1 MINEKQVKEL
11 LNQIVDEERDEEL
24 DEQDLADSEAGAGQP
39 KSGASDD
46 QGTGADGYPSSTT
59 KWEDVRSPIQRG
71 VANPK
76 DYSKKR
82 HVDYPE
88 SEPTRGVGNQ
98 LQ

>member
-11 LNQIVDEERDEEL
+11 LNQIVDQEI
-24 DEQDLADSEAGAGQP
+24 DEQDFADAEAGGGQP

-59 KWEDVRSPIQRG
+59 KWEDVYGMKKG
-71 VANPK
+71 VANP
-76 DYSKKR
+76 SGPIKKR

-88 SEPTRGVGNQ
+88 AEPVRGLANQ